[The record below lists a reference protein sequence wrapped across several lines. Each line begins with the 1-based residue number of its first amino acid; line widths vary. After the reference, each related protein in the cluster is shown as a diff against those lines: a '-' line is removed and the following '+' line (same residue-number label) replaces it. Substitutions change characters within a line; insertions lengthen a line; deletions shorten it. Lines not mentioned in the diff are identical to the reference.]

1 MKLSWSRFEK
11 LVGECYARVLATAPP
26 AVRAHIERS
35 NLQIVAL
42 ESPDAASLEALD
54 IDDPRDLLGQYL
66 SGESEDLPMPD
77 RVCVYRLGIES
88 VSDDVEHAEEE
99 ITLTL
104 IHELAHHFGFEEDA
118 MDEWEAEIYGD
129 DPDSEDGAGDDRG

>member
-11 LVGECYARVLATAPP
+11 LVGQCYERVLETAPA
-26 AVRAHIERS
+26 AVKGHIERS

-42 ESPDAASLEALD
+42 EEPDAASIREHGLEDAA
-54 IDDPRDLLGQYL
+54 DLLGQYI
-66 SGESEDLPMPD
+66 SGESEELPMPD
-77 RVCVYRLGIES
+77 RVCVYRKGIEA
-88 VSDDVEHAEEE
+88 VSDDVDQAEEE

-129 DPDSEDGAGDDRG
+129 PDEDEGAG

>member
-11 LVGECYARVLATAPP
+11 LVGECYERVLEAAPP
-26 AVRAHIERS
+26 DIRAHIERS

-42 ESPDAASLEALD
+42 ERPDAASLAAHE
-54 IDDPRDLLGQYL
+54 IDDPDELLGQYIAGA
-66 SGESEDLPMPD
+66 SDELPMPD

-88 VSDDVEHAEEE
+88 VSEDVDQAEEE
-99 ITLTL
+99 IVLTL

-129 DPDSEDGAGDDRG
+129 SETDDENDGGGGA

>member
-11 LVGECYARVLATAPP
+11 LVGECYQRVLATAPP
-26 AVRAHIERS
+26 EVRAHIERS
-35 NLQIVAL
+35 NLEIVAL
-42 ESPDAASLEALD
+42 ERPDERSLRALD
-54 IDDPRDLLGQYL
+54 VEDPVELLGQYVDGA
-66 SGESEDLPMPD
+66 SDELPMPD

-88 VSDDVEHAEEE
+88 VSEDLEQVEEE

-118 MDEWEAEIYGD
+118 MDEWEEEIYGD
-129 DPDSEDGAGDDRG
+129 PEEGAGPA